1 MYYSLT
7 ALAAVL
13 IAVMVAVNGALGAA
27 FGLHLS
33 VVVIHAVG
41 FLFTSAVALVR
52 RAHPLRVRGIPAVL
66 FTGGAIGYFTTLFN
80 NMAVG
85 KISLTALLALSLLGQ
100 AATSLVI
107 DQFGFFGMPVRKF
120 SAARLAGLTATAAGI
135 AVLLWGDT
143 ASAFV
148 PAFVSLLTGVT
159 VVTSRQVN
167 AQLAA
172 RAGEN
177 GVTVSTWYNYLA
189 GLLCSGAAL
198 GIAALSGA
206 SVAAPAL
213 ASAGRAW
220 IYTGGAL
227 GAAVVFI
234 SNLCVPRMPSL
245 IMTLV
250 MFAGQV
256 FGGVAID
263 ALTAGTFS
271 WRTLAGGV
279 FAFLG
284 LLLNT
289 LLEARTV
296 KKRAGKP

>member
-1 MYYSLT
+1 MYYFLT
-7 ALAAVL
+7 ALAALL
-13 IAVMVAVNGALGAA
+13 IAVMVAVNGELNAA

-33 VVVIHAVG
+33 VVLIHAVG
-41 FLFTSAVALVR
+41 LLFTSAAALIR
-52 RAHPLRVRGIPAVL
+52 RAHPLRVRGVPAAL
-66 FTGGAIGYFTTLFN
+66 FAGGAIGYFTTLFN

-85 KISLTALLALSLLGQ
+85 RISLTALLALSLLGQ

-107 DQFGFFGMPVRKF
+107 DQFGFFGMPVRRF
-120 SAARLAGLTATAAGI
+120 NAARLAGLAATAVGI
-135 AVLLWGDT
+135 AFLLWGDT
-143 ASAFV
+143 GSAFV
-148 PAFVSLLTGVT
+148 PAFVSLLSGVT

-172 RAGEN
+172 RTGED
-177 GVTVSTWYNYLA
+177 GVTVSTWYNYLT
-189 GLLCSGAAL
+189 GLLCSGIAL
-198 GIAALSGA
+198 GIAALAGV
-206 SVAAPAL
+206 SVTPPAL
-213 ASAGRAW
+213 ASASRVW

-263 ALTAGTFS
+263 ALTLGTFS

-279 FAFLG
+279 FAFMG

-289 LLEARTV
+289 LLDA
-296 KKRAGKP
+296 RAGKARADRP